1 VQQLRIAVSG
11 PTGFIGTNLRRFL
24 NTKKI
29 NVISLSRK
37 KYQPYK
43 FEKRIPFSDL
53 EQKGLVKKLTGCDA
67 LVHLIGT
74 GVQTFGYDY
83 YSVNVEL
90 TKKILKLC
98 KKANIRKIVYISG
111 LGVNKSTT
119 SGYFIS
125 KLQAEQQITRSGLDY
140 TILRASYIIGKND
153 PLTKNLTKQAQHR
166 SITIPGSGQ
175 YRLQPI
181 SVDDVSKIILECII
195 NKKLSNKI
203 IDLVGPKTIS
213 FEEFVARFSEGKK
226 LKIKKLDL
234 EKAYFEA
241 LNHPKKA
248 IYSLDDLNILVGN
261 FTSNHKRL
269 EKLCGFRLKT
279 LQKL

>member
-1 VQQLRIAVSG
+1 MQELRIAVAG
-11 PTGFIGTNLRRFL
+11 PTGFIGTNLRDFL

-29 NVISLSRK
+29 QVISLSRK
-37 KYQPYK
+37 KYKPHK
-43 FEKRIPFSDL
+43 FEKRIFFSDL
-53 EQKGLVKKLTGCDA
+53 EQKGLDKKLRGCDA
-67 LVHLIGT
+67 LIHLIGT

-83 YSVNVEL
+83 QSVNVEL

-111 LGVNKSTT
+111 LGVNRSTT

-125 KLQAEQQITRSGLDY
+125 KLQAEQQIIRSGLDY

-153 PLTKNLTKQAQHR
+153 PLTKNLTKQAQR
-166 SITIPGSGQ
+166 GFVMIPGSGK

-181 SVDDVSKIILECII
+181 SIDDVSKIILECVI

-203 IDLVGPKTIS
+203 IDLVGPKAIS
-213 FEEFVARFSEGKK
+213 FKKFVAMFSKGKK
-226 LKIKKLDL
+226 IKTRKLDL

-241 LNHPKKA
+241 LNNPKKA
-248 IYSLDDLNILVGN
+248 TYSLDDLNILVGD

-269 EKLCGFRLKT
+269 EELCGFRLKR
-279 LQKL
+279 L